1 MENRSPRFWEE
12 QTFPVWAYLIF
23 VAGFV
28 VMLGQRGPL
37 HSLWLLAMALVANL
51 LYMRTEV
58 DDTKVTVSFGWVLP
72 LFQRHILLEE
82 IVSAESVSYSPLG
95 EFGGW
100 GIRGW
105 GRNTALNA
113 RGDRGVRLTLRD
125 GGRVLIGSQRPHD
138 LATAIRLGTFV

>member
-1 MENRSPRFWEE
+1 MESRNTRFTEE

-37 HSLWLLAMALVANL
+37 HSLWLVAMALVANL

-58 DDTKVTVSFGWVLP
+58 NDTEVTVSFGWVLP
-72 LFQRHILLEE
+72 LYQRHFRLEE

-105 GRNTALNA
+105 GKNVALNA

-125 GGRVLIGSQRPHD
+125 GSRVLVGSQRPDD